1 MDIYFRQQIDN
12 SRVRRLAD
20 PRRRREQKLSLA
32 AGAVL
37 FLLLFGYAWMRFETV
52 RLGYQLEAARQ
63 QQAQLEQWNRGLELQ
78 QAALRN
84 PQRIYGLAQA
94 RLGMQNPLPGQI
106 LALDAAPA
114 PEMNAPAPVVASLRR

>member
-1 MDIYFRQQIDN
+1 MEIYFRQQIDN

-20 PRRRREQKLSLA
+20 PRCRREQRLSLL
-32 AGAVL
+32 AGGVL
-37 FLLLFGYAWMRFETV
+37 LLLLFAYAWVRFDTV

-78 QAALRN
+78 QASLGN

-106 LALDAAPA
+106 LALDTAPG
-114 PEMNAPAPVVASLRR
+114 PQTAPAPVVASLRR